1 VGNRVFRT
9 DHGRVTIPRQ
19 RQYVRAAGGD
29 PAGLLRA
36 DLVVDDSDTPYD
48 MVDALV
54 LAEFVT
60 GRQPFARTVRL
71 DRVRDGATLLPPH
84 ARVLRTAI
92 EKDRDARLAA
102 GDGWTL
108 RAVRWGS
115 GGGEVTVTAT
125 SERLLTEIVAAAT
138 ADAAEPVV
146 EEDDRVT
153 MGFWYRSARRGP
165 YRTTRPIAAQPWDAV
180 RGNYTAAA
188 AASLDALMAVDPADL
203 AGRLLLLYGPPG
215 TGKTSALRTLA
226 YQWRRWCRVDCVLDP
241 EALFSDPSYLM
252 DTTIGTDE
260 ADDDGDGG
268 PRWRLLVLEDC
279 DELIRAHA
287 KEATGQALSRLLNLT
302 DGLLGQGRHVL
313 VAITTNEDLARL
325 HPAVVR
331 PGRCLAQVEVGPLSP
346 AEATAWLGTG
356 DAVRA
361 PTTLAALYARRHG
374 HQPAAAEDLPRTGLY
389 L

>member
-1 VGNRVFRT
+1 M
-9 DHGRVTIPRQ
+9 GRVTIPRQ
-19 RQYVRAAGGD
+19 RQYARAAAGSDPAELVRAG
-29 PAGLLRA
+29 
-36 DLVVDDSDTPYD
+36 LVVDDSDTPYD
-48 MVDALV
+48 MVDALI

-71 DRVRDGATLLPPH
+71 DRVREGASLLPPDTSL
-84 ARVLRTAI
+84 LRSAV

-108 RAVRWGS
+108 RAVRWSS

-125 SERLLTEIVAAAT
+125 SEELLAEVVSAAT

-146 EEDDRVT
+146 ESDDRVI

-165 YRTTRPIAAQPWDAV
+165 YRTTRPIAAQPWQSV

-188 AASLDALMAVDPADL
+188 AASLDALMATDPDDL
-203 AGRLLLLYGPPG
+203 AGRLVLLYGPPG

-226 YQWRRWCRVDCVLDP
+226 HQWRRWCRVDCVLDP

-252 DTTIGTDE
+252 DTTIGTEEPDDE
-260 ADDDGDGG
+260 DGDT

-279 DELIRAHA
+279 DELIRAEA
-287 KEATGQALSRLLNLT
+287 KASSGQALSRLLNLT

-313 VAITTNEDLARL
+313 VAITTNESLARL

-346 AEATAWLGTG
+346 AEATAWLDTG
-356 DAVRA
+356 DTMGV

-374 HQPAAAEDLPRTGLY
+374 HLPSAATQEQPRTGLY